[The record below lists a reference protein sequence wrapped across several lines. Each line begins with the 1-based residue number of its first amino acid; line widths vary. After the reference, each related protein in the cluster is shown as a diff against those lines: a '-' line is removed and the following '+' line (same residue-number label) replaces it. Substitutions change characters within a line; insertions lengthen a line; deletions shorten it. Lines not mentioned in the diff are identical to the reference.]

1 MQAYI
6 QLGKDRIFGAPV
18 YTHWSVIVIGAAIL
32 VIGWQD
38 LIISAISL
46 LSFLGII
53 LIHEIGHAAIVHKLG
68 YKVIAIR
75 IAPLHGVCEYESPR
89 YEWEAIQIAWG
100 GVLAQAVAAAI
111 VLTIGNYGGEN
122 LAYFGPLTVF
132 VGYYSIMT
140 IPFNLL
146 PVRGLDGEIAWKIL
160 PHLFNQLKHRR

>member
-75 IAPLHGVCEYESPR
+75 IAPLHGVCEHESPR

-160 PHLFNQLKHRR
+160 PHLFNQLKRRR